1 MEQVTPPMPGQA
13 KKGNAMGVTGFVLSL
28 VTLILGWIPVL
39 GWILWAL
46 GLIFSCIGLSRQ
58 PRGLAIAGLCISVF
72 GIICLVVLFA
82 ALGIASASLL

>member
-1 MEQVTPPMPGQA
+1 MPVQP
-13 KKGNAMGVTGFVLSL
+13 KKGNAMGVTDFVLSL

-46 GLIFSCIGLSRQ
+46 GLIFSCIGLGKQ
-58 PRGLAIAGLCISVF
+58 PRGLAIAGLCISIF

-82 ALGIASASLL
+82 AIGIGASLL

>member
-46 GLIFSCIGLSRQ
+46 GLIFSCIGLAKQ

>member
-1 MEQVTPPMPGQA
+1 MEQVTPPMPVQP

-46 GLIFSCIGLSRQ
+46 GLIFSCIGLGKQ
-58 PRGLAIAGLCISVF
+58 PRGLAIAGLCISIF